1 MRCFRRACGC
11 VTHRE
16 IFRFLFCFQRR
27 FFNLPLQ
34 SGNDTGQRKAVAMC
48 RRVGAHCR
56 RRHAGG
62 IKDSVLFYG
71 QIGWQALTGSNKCA
85 TISQKC
91 RAGACSRRCSSCG
104 FAEGQCEI
112 QSLPCTAG
120 PRPRPTGEFEL
131 AYGIRAGD
139 DTGQG
144 KAVTISERFGA
155 RRQRRHAGGEVS

>member
-1 MRCFRRACGC
+1 MISSKKASKQVSKKEKEIEIEREIENEIETETECECNSSEGEGTAAAVCVG

-62 IKDSVLFYG
+62 IKDSVLF
-71 QIGWQALTGSNKCA
+71 
-85 TISQKC
+85 
-91 RAGACSRRCSSCG
+91 
-104 FAEGQCEI
+104 
-112 QSLPCTAG
+112 
-120 PRPRPTGEFEL
+120 
-131 AYGIRAGD
+131 
-139 DTGQG
+139 
-144 KAVTISERFGA
+144 
-155 RRQRRHAGGEVS
+155 